1 MMDWFSAYFETYST
15 KLLCWFKP
23 FRSLCGKAP
32 DAAGTHSSLYRHF
45 LIICAHACIAVLLA
59 GLTFAYPH
67 NKKALIVLQTDFFNF
82 TFLIFFSFNVRAS
95 VLKVLPN
102 NVEKDKE
109 LFNPPGSVRSVPTQ
123 PGGYWEVGT
132 AWMH

>member
-32 DAAGTHSSLYRHF
+32 HAAGTHSSLYRHF

-67 NKKALIVLQTDFFNF
+67 SKKALIVLQTDFFNF
-82 TFLIFFSFNVRAS
+82 TFLIFFFP
-95 VLKVLPN
+95 LMC
-102 NVEKDKE
+102 
-109 LFNPPGSVRSVPTQ
+109 VPLC
-123 PGGYWEVGT
+123 
-132 AWMH
+132 